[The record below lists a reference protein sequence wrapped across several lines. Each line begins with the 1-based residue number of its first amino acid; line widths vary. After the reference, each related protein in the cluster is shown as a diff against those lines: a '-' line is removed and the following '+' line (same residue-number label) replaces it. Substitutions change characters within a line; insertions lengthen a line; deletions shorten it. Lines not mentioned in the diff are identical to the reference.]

1 MNNVD
6 CSGVPGALMER
17 SIKNYFHSAKGMELT
32 DEPVYFELDLAET
45 GIFSVL
51 AKFECGAGISPDR
64 VIVNFEFS
72 GPLADPGALRLVTLP
87 QIGLCKYV
95 KTRAGETI
103 FNIEFPPG
111 LKGAVRVGVRAWDA
125 DDTIILKS
133 FAALSTEPF
142 EALSERYPRDVER
155 YQKYSWK
162 SIGEF
167 LSAET
172 LDNGLH
178 TIAISGLLLDFFV
191 VSRRP
196 DAPLLCHLH
205 GNAPPRSEQYL
216 LPAITGWKVTE
227 GLDASILA
235 ISDPCLLLDQKLELA
250 WHAGTSSV
258 PLQFVYELV
267 LNKIIKSLSPS
278 RVIFWGGSG
287 GGFASLYLSSRIA
300 GSIAFVWNPQTSI
313 LAYEE
318 SYVRQYA
325 KVCFG
330 EAGEDV
336 SETFAGKIVG
346 DISEVC
352 PNDANRVIW
361 LQNKN
366 DWHTEAHLLPFL
378 KKTGLM
384 DELPESCSRWVNERI
399 YLCLEDFSEGHQPPP
414 KDMIRRILV
423 NIVAKDISELDL
435 DGVISGRLP
444 SEAKQEATASGEV
457 PAAVTPLQETPVQA
471 APSAEATD
479 ASVKPQEKEAPTL
492 ETRLET
498 IESKNEAADE
508 VKPQEPVVPLQQSPW
523 EAAAAKGAFSAAQ
536 SAVPLMPSERKE
548 GASGFL
554 NRLPF
559 RKAGV
564 LFQLSLI
571 PVLLAVLYFGFIAS
585 DRYVSEARVV
595 VDRTDF
601 SGGHTMDFASLLT
614 TGGNSHDIML
624 LRDHLRS
631 VDMLNN
637 LDTRLKLR
645 AHYSD
650 GNYDFISRMWSNEAS
665 QELFHRHFLSRVR
678 IEMDTLAN
686 VLSIRVQ
693 AYTPEM
699 ANAISIALVEEGEKF
714 MNEMAHRLA
723 REQVAFL
730 EVQASQMKDRVMK
743 TRYAVVEYQ
752 NAKGLVSPLGT
763 AEAVSSIIAKLEG
776 QLIELKAQRQAMLGY
791 LSPKAPEVSQLNL
804 QIGAYEKQLK
814 EEQARLASPKG
825 STLNRAIEEFQRLQL
840 EAEFAQDTYKTALV
854 ALEKGRVEATRT
866 LKKVSVLQNPTLPQ
880 YPVEPRRVY
889 NIVVY
894 TLAIMAITGTIQM
907 FIAIIRDHKD

>member
-6 CSGVPGALMER
+6 YSGIPGAPMER
-17 SIKNYFHSAKGMELT
+17 SIKNYFHSVKGMELT
-32 DEPVYFELDLAET
+32 AEPVYFELSLAET

-51 AKFECGAGISPDR
+51 AKFECGRSISPDR

-72 GPLADPGALRLVTLP
+72 EPLPDPGALRLVTLP

-103 FNIEFPPG
+103 FNLEFPPG
-111 LKGAVRVGVRAWDA
+111 LKGTIRVGVRAWDA
-125 DDTIILKS
+125 DDTIVLKS

-142 EALSERYPRDVER
+142 ETLSERYPRDIER
-155 YQKYSWK
+155 FQKYSWR

-167 LSAET
+167 LSAEA
-172 LDNGLH
+172 LENGLH
-178 TIAISGLLLDFFV
+178 TIAISDLLLDFFV

-205 GNAPPRSEQYL
+205 GNAPPRSEEYL

-250 WHAGTSSV
+250 WHAGTASV
-258 PLQFVYELV
+258 PLQFVYELI
-267 LNKIIKSLSPS
+267 LNKVIKSLSPS

-300 GSIAFVWNPQTSI
+300 GSIAFVWNPQTTI

-325 KVCFG
+325 EVCFG

-336 SETFAGKIVG
+336 SEVFAGKIVS
-346 DISEVC
+346 DISEVY
-352 PNDANRVIW
+352 PNEVNRVIW

-384 DELPESCSRWVNERI
+384 EALPESCSRWVNERI
-399 YLCLEDFSEGHQPPP
+399 YLCLGEFSEGHQPPP
-414 KDMIRRILV
+414 KDMIRRMLV
-423 NIVAKDISELDL
+423 SIVAKDISELDL
-435 DGVISGRLP
+435 DGVISGKLP
-444 SEAKQEATASGEV
+444 DEAPKDRAASGEV
-457 PAAVTPLQETPVQA
+457 SAAATPLRETPAQA
-471 APSAEATD
+471 APPEEATD
-479 ASVKPQEKEAPTL
+479 ASVKPQEKETPSQ
-492 ETRLET
+492 EPRLET
-498 IESKNEAADE
+498 IQLREATTGI
-508 VKPQEPVVPLQQSPW
+508 KPEEPVAPLQQSPW
-523 EAAAAKGAFSAAQ
+523 EAAAAKGTFAESQ
-536 SAVPLMPSERKE
+536 SAVPLPASARKE
-548 GASGFL
+548 GVTGFL

-571 PVLLAVLYFGFIAS
+571 PVLLTFLYFGFIAS

-631 VDMLNN
+631 VDMLNK
-637 LDTRLKLR
+637 LDARLKLR

-650 GNYDFISRMWSNEAS
+650 GNYDVVSRMWSNEAS
-665 QELFHRHFLSRVR
+665 QELFHSHFLSRVR

-730 EVQASQMKDRVMK
+730 EVQASQMKERVIK
-743 TRYAVVEYQ
+743 TRSAVVEYQ
-752 NAKGLVSPLGT
+752 NAKGLVSPQGT
-763 AEAVSSIIAKLEG
+763 AEAVSSIVAKLEG
-776 QLIELKAQRQAMLGY
+776 ELAELKAKRQAMLGY

-825 STLNRAIEEFQRLQL
+825 STLNKTIEEFQRLQL
-840 EAEFAQDTYKTALV
+840 EAEFAQDTYKTALM
-854 ALEKGRVEATRT
+854 ALEKGRVEAIRT
-866 LKKVSVLQNPTLPQ
+866 LKKVSILQNPTLPQ

-889 NIVVY
+889 NIIVY
-894 TLAIMAITGTIQM
+894 TFAIMAITGVIQM